1 MCLALLRDILIFP
14 SGGAALAAGVLGG
27 LLLCFL
33 GYVLFRLV
41 VAAEGAMI
49 GVLLGAAMVRAWRP
63 EASTADYVVI
73 CGAAA
78 IVLAIFGWF
87 LYRLTFS
94 CWAGLWTCA
103 GIIEIF
109 GQSTASLTAGI
120 LIGAA
125 IAIAAFIFLRQM
137 VIAATSLCG
146 AAAAVFAA
154 GAIFGL
160 PAWNSDG
167 AAPARQW
174 VIAVSA
180 GLSLALGIVGII
192 AQTKLAGAVRHSLAP
207 PNRRRRRGGGGRS
220 PGFARLR

>member
-1 MCLALLRDILIFP
+1 
-14 SGGAALAAGVLGG
+14 
-27 LLLCFL
+27 
-33 GYVLFRLV
+33 
-41 VAAEGAMI
+41 
-49 GVLLGAAMVRAWRP
+49 
-63 EASTADYVVI
+63 
-73 CGAAA
+73 
-78 IVLAIFGWF
+78 VLAISGWF

-103 GIIEIF
+103 AIIEIF

-137 VIAATSLCG
+137 VIAATQPVRRRRG
-146 AAAAVFAA
+146 GVFAA

-180 GLSLALGIVGII
+180 GLSACAGIVGII
-192 AQTKLAGAVRHSLAP
+192 AQTETRRRGSTQLGAAKP
-207 PNRRRRRGGGGRS
+207 TTAARRRRTQ